1 MTSSYALP
9 LLLVL
14 ATSAG
19 SAIAAEEATSN
30 KSVVTYDKAT
40 GEFRAPTP
48 EELAALQAD
57 AANLPALPAA
67 PAVGKRGA
75 VKAPSNEQEAALT
88 QTKSAG
94 GAVRVQ
100 VPTNLYSTATA
111 TIDAD
116 GNIVLGHGETPE
128 ADHEE

>member
-1 MTSSYALP
+1 MHSSITLP

-19 SAIAAEEATSN
+19 SVIAAEEATSN

-57 AANLPALPAA
+57 AANLPALPAT
-67 PAVGKRGA
+67 PAVGKRGV
-75 VKAPSNEQEAALT
+75 VKAPANEQEAALT
-88 QTKSAG
+88 QTKSADG
-94 GAVRVQ
+94 TVRVQ
-100 VPTNLYSTATA
+100 LPTNLYSSATA

-116 GNIVLGHGETPE
+116 GNIILGHGETPE
-128 ADHEE
+128 TDHE